1 MITETRQGRDLAVP
15 TSTKQLLSSNSI
27 DTVTRPEALP
37 RARTQVGPPCPGRR
51 LTIASVE
58 RCPVAG
64 CEAMHTHRVRDLGAL
79 LRRKVIR
86 ICPATREKYL
96 LVPIRKR
103 RPKATSAGEA

>member
-1 MITETRQGRDLAVP
+1 
-15 TSTKQLLSSNSI
+15 
-27 DTVTRPEALP
+27 
-37 RARTQVGPPCPGRR
+37 
-51 LTIASVE
+51 
-58 RCPVAG
+58 
-64 CEAMHTHRVRDLGAL
+64 MHTHRVRDLGAL